1 MPIHLAF
8 LWHRRHIKG
17 CWIREE
23 VTMTT
28 AALDMAQSLSRRQ
41 APARST
47 AGIGRCDERSG
58 NSPADEPATVT
69 APFQPL
75 DLDIVSAAIPAFF
88 IGRNKDGLWV
98 ARDAKGKAGG
108 LFLFE
113 RSALSFARRNS
124 RPTGHATI
132 YPSEGFE
139 LDLGNTGNPLAA
151 RLATL
156 KRLAMR
162 VRQRIVALIGG

>member
-1 MPIHLAF
+1 MAATAF
-8 LWHRRHIKG
+8 DR
-17 CWIREE
+17 
-23 VTMTT
+23 
-28 AALDMAQSLSRRQ
+28 AANLSRRQ
-41 APARST
+41 APVQST
-47 AGIGRCDERSG
+47 AAIGRCSERSG
-58 NSPADEPATVT
+58 NSPADEPVTVT

-113 RSALSFARRNS
+113 SSALSFARSNS
-124 RPTGHATI
+124 RPTGCATI

-139 LDLGNTGNPLAA
+139 LDLRNRGNPLAA
-151 RLATL
+151 RLVTL

-162 VRQRIVALIGG
+162 ARRRIIALIGG